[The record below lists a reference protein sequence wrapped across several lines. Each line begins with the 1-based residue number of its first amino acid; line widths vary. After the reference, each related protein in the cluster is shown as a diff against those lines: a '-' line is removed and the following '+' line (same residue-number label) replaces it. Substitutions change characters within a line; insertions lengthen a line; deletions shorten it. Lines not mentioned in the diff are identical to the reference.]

1 MADQYVIYSGG
12 GGGSATTVT
21 ANQGIPNTDANGWP
35 VKITDGTFEAGV
47 TGPNSAPGAAQPAVV
62 VSFSPNSPVPP
73 GSNSIG
79 AVQQAGT
86 WVVGQSATATD
97 VAGSWYTRI
106 TDGTTIVPVKV
117 GSTAAATGDASFV
130 VALSPNSPL
139 PTGSNAIGSVSV
151 SNFPGTQPISG
162 TVTANQGTGGASAW
176 KVDGSAVTQ
185 PISAAALPL
194 PTGAAT
200 AAKQPALGTAGTA
213 STDVITIQGIASMV
227 ALKTDSS
234 ATTQPIS
241 GTVAVSTVTSV
252 ATINGKTPITLVRNV
267 YSSTNVTTGAYVQ
280 LIASTA
286 AVINKIQI
294 FDSSGQTL
302 ALAFGAAA
310 SEVNK
315 IYIFP
320 GGNGDVDMA
329 IPAGTRVSVI
339 AISATASVGE
349 LDINFLG

>member
-12 GGGSATTVT
+12 GGGGATTVT
-21 ANQGIPNTDANGWP
+21 ANQGLPNTDANGWP

-47 TGPNSAPGAAQPAVV
+47 AGPNAAPSATQPSLVTTL
-62 VSFSPNSPVPP
+62 SPN
-73 GSNSIG
+73 GSLPSGNNNIG
-79 AVQQAGT
+79 AVQQAGAWT
-86 WVVGQSATATD
+86 VQQGGTTITASSG
-97 VAGSWYTRI
+97 AWYTQI
-106 TDGTTIVPVKV
+106 TDGVTVTVVKPP
-117 GSTAAATGDASFV
+117 STAALTTDPSFV

-139 PTGSNAIGSVSV
+139 PVGANAIGSVTV

-162 TVTANQGTGGASAW
+162 TVTANQGTGGVSAW

-185 PISAAALPL
+185 PISAATLPL

-213 STDVITIQGIASMV
+213 STDVITVQGIASMV

-234 ATTQPIS
+234 ATTQPVS
-241 GTVAVSTVTSV
+241 GTVAVSTV
-252 ATINGKTPITLVRNV
+252 ATVNGKTPITLVRNV

-286 AVINKIQI
+286 ATINKIQI